1 MSSDGVLEYLV
12 QKTEETSI
20 GTSVTLT
27 INGLVIVGE
36 LISSKNYYD
45 YMSGMFEA
53 FTEKPEE
60 KTIENTTTP
69 HNNEP
74 VKIETQNNYR
84 KDFKEFIIKMRS
96 KKNQENGEPKYIH
109 LRNAEVWEIFST
121 EPFRF
126 EYWRGKLSS
135 VDGFS
140 ISK

>member
-45 YMSGMFEA
+45 YMSEMFEA

-69 HNNEP
+69 DSKEP

-109 LRNAEVWEIFST
+109 LHNAEVWEIFST

-140 ISK
+140 ISR

>member
-69 HNNEP
+69 RNNEP
-74 VKIETQNNYR
+74 VKIGTQNNYR

-109 LRNAEVWEIFST
+109 LHNAEVWEIFST

-140 ISK
+140 ISR

>member
-1 MSSDGVLEYLV
+1 MSSDQVLEYLI

-20 GTSVTLT
+20 GISVTLT

-45 YMSGMFEA
+45 YMSGLFEVS
-53 FTEKPEE
+53 EKSEE
-60 KTIENTTTP
+60 KIVENTATLDSD
-69 HNNEP
+69 EP
-74 VKIETQNNYR
+74 VKIETQNIYR
-84 KDFKEFIIKMRS
+84 EDFKEFMIKMRS

-109 LRNAEVWEIFST
+109 LRSAEVWEIFST

-126 EYWRGKLSS
+126 EYWRGKMSS

-140 ISK
+140 VSR

>member
-69 HNNEP
+69 DSKEP

-84 KDFKEFIIKMRS
+84 KDFKEFMINMRS
-96 KKNQENGEPKYIH
+96 KRIMGMASPNTYIYTMQKFGRSFLQSH
-109 LRNAEVWEIFST
+109 FGLNIGVESCR
-121 EPFRF
+121 
-126 EYWRGKLSS
+126 L
-135 VDGFS
+135 
-140 ISK
+140 

>member
-1 MSSDGVLEYLV
+1 MSSDQVLESPYR
-12 QKTEETSI
+12 TEETSI
-20 GTSVTLT
+20 GINITLT

-45 YMSGMFEA
+45 YMSGLFE
-53 FTEKPEE
+53 EKPEE
-60 KTIENTTTP
+60 KTVENTATP
-69 HNNEP
+69 DSKEP
-74 VKIETQNNYR
+74 VKIETQNIYSE
-84 KDFKEFIIKMRS
+84 DFKELMIKMRS
-96 KKNQENGEPKYIH
+96 KKNQENGEAEYIH
-109 LRNAEVWEIFST
+109 LHNAEVWEIFST

>member
-1 MSSDGVLEYLV
+1 MSSDQVLEYLV

-20 GTSVTLT
+20 GINITLT

-45 YMSGMFEA
+45 YMFGLL
-53 FTEKPEE
+53 EE
-60 KTIENTTTP
+60 KSKENIVENTATP
-69 HNNEP
+69 DSNEP
-74 VKIETQNNYR
+74 VKIETQNVYR
-84 KDFKEFIIKMRS
+84 EDFKELMIKMRS

-109 LRNAEVWEIFST
+109 LHNAEVWEIFST

-140 ISK
+140 VSI

>member
-1 MSSDGVLEYLV
+1 MSSDEVLEYLV
-12 QKTEETSI
+12 QKTEETSVGI
-20 GTSVTLT
+20 SVTLT

-45 YMSGMFEA
+45 YMSGLFGT

-60 KTIENTTTP
+60 KTVENTTTP
-69 HNNEP
+69 DSKEP

-84 KDFKEFIIKMRS
+84 KDFKEVMIKMRS
-96 KKNQENGEPKYIH
+96 KKDQENGEPKYIH
-109 LRNAEVWEIFST
+109 LHNTEVWEIFST

-140 ISK
+140 LIR

>member
-1 MSSDGVLEYLV
+1 MSSDQVLEYLV
-12 QKTEETSI
+12 QKTEVTSI
-20 GTSVTLT
+20 GINITLT

-45 YMSGMFEA
+45 YMSGLFGT

-60 KTIENTTTP
+60 KTVENTTTP
-69 HNNEP
+69 DSKEP

-84 KDFKEFIIKMRS
+84 KDFKEVMIKMRS
-96 KKNQENGEPKYIH
+96 KKDQENGEPKYIH
-109 LRNAEVWEIFST
+109 LHNTEVWEIFST

-140 ISK
+140 VSR